1 MIWNAGSFNI
11 MYQKKH
17 IKDDY
22 ITKMNCMTNMKTILI
37 MKKFKRK

>member
-17 IKDDY
+17 IMDDY
-22 ITKMNCMTNMKTILI
+22 ITKMNCMKKLLVYGRKKTTTL
-37 MKKFKRK
+37 